1 MKVLHQDALALA
13 TQLLTDRGA
22 PTAHAV
28 LQASALLEAELKGH
42 PSHGLQRLP
51 RLLLRVECGLANPRA
66 AGLSEWHTS
75 SVLSVDGERGLGPV
89 IAMAALRQLEQ
100 RVVSTGIAMA
110 AIRNN
115 NHLGMLAWY
124 VERAAKNGCIGI
136 ALSSSEAL
144 VHPHGGTRAM
154 LGTNPLAI
162 AVPTAGQPLVLDLAT
177 STVSMGKI
185 HHHAANGK
193 PLGEGWAR
201 NELGQPTTDATHAK
215 RGAIAPFGGAKGYG
229 IGIALELMVAAIAQS
244 ALAPDIRGTLDAEAV
259 CNKGDVLIV
268 IQPASASGLGHRLEA
283 YLDAVRASPPDEPG
297 CPVRVPGDGAAQRH
311 AQLLRDGFDVP
322 SALWNELQALAKAPS
337 MSLTP
342 PPLHQGQQQ

>member
-1 MKVLHQDALALA
+1 MKVFHQDAMALA
-13 TQLLTDRGA
+13 TRLLTDRGA
-22 PTAHAV
+22 LKDHAV
-28 LQASALLEAELKGH
+28 LQAGALIEAELKGH

-51 RLLLRVECGLANPRA
+51 RLLSRIERGLANPHT
-66 AGLSEWHTS
+66 AGLSEWRTD

-89 IAMAALRQLEQ
+89 VAMAALQQLEQ
-100 RVVSTGIAMA
+100 RVLSTGIAMA

-124 VERAAKNGCIGI
+124 VEHAAESGCIGI

-185 HHHAANGK
+185 HHHAVNGQ
-193 PLGEGWAR
+193 PLCEGWAR
-201 NELGQPTTDATHAK
+201 DDLGQPTTDAARAK
-215 RGAIAPFGGAKGYG
+215 HGAIAPFGGAKGYG

-244 ALAPDIRGTLDAEAV
+244 ALAPDIRGTLDSDAV

-268 IQPASASGLGHRLEA
+268 IQPPSAPGLGNRLEA
-283 YLDAVRASPPDEPG
+283 FLQAIRASPAAEAG
-297 CPVRVPGDGAAQRH
+297 YTVRVPGDGAAQRRT
-311 AQLLRDGFDVP
+311 QLLREGFDVRP
-322 SALWNELQALAKAPS
+322 ELWDELQALAKSPS
-337 MSLTP
+337 ISP
-342 PPLHQGQQQ
+342 SSPALH